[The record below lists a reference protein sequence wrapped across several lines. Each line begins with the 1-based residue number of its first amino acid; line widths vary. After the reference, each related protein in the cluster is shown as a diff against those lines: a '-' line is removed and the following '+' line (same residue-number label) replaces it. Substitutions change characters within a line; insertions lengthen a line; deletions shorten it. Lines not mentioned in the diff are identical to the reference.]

1 MNIGKIGKL
10 CERSGWLYIMDNRE
24 KGEQWISDGRSAY
37 FVDADI
43 EVTEENAIPLFNFNK
58 DEKKRPRIR
67 RGDTG
72 TVNIYSSQRVEDEE
86 ILDVIGSVIYGGSVM
101 MALKSADGILFID
114 GRFLQ
119 PVAKSDY
126 LEFYLRKSG
135 NMPHIAVYENM
146 FCSAIIMPYA
156 GRSAEDVR
164 EEAAKIAYE
173 SVYPMEE
180 AAAEVVIVD
189 QVTLDDLEFEDEE
202 NNLNEE

>member
-43 EVTEENAIPLFNFNK
+43 EVTEENVIPLFDLNK

-101 MALKSADGILFID
+101 MALKSANGMLFID
-114 GRFLQ
+114 RRYLQ

-156 GRSAEDVR
+156 GRNAEDVR

-173 SVYPMEE
+173 SVYQVDE
-180 AAAEVVIVD
+180 AASEVVIVD
-189 QVTLDDLEFEDEE
+189 QVTLDDLEFEDPEGE
-202 NNLNEE
+202 

>member
-1 MNIGKIGKL
+1 
-10 CERSGWLYIMDNRE
+10 MDNRK
-24 KGEQWISDGRSAY
+24 KGEQWISDGRAAY
-37 FVDADI
+37 YVDTDI
-43 EVTEENAIPLFNFNK
+43 EVTEENAIPLCNFNK
-58 DEKKRPRIR
+58 DEKKQPRIR

-72 TVNIYSSQRVEDEE
+72 TANIYSSQRVEDEE

-101 MALKSADGILFID
+101 MALKSADGMLFID
-114 GRFLQ
+114 RQYLQ

-173 SVYPMEE
+173 SVYQMEE
-180 AAAEVVIVD
+180 AAEVVIVD
-189 QVTLDDLEFEDEE
+189 QMTMDDMEFEDAEDE
-202 NNLNEE
+202 D

>member
-10 CERSGWLYIMDNRE
+10 CERSGFLYIMDNRE
-24 KGEQWISDGRSAY
+24 KGEQWISDGRAAY

-43 EVTEENAIPLFNFNK
+43 EITEENVIPLFNFNK

-67 RGDTG
+67 RGDAG
-72 TVNIYSSQRVEDEE
+72 QVNIYSSQRVEDEE
-86 ILDVIGSVIYGGSVM
+86 ILDVIGSVSYGGSVM
-101 MALKSADGILFID
+101 MALKSADGMLFID
-114 GRFLQ
+114 RRFLQ

-146 FCSAIIMPYA
+146 FCSAIIMPNA
-156 GRSAEDVR
+156 GASAESIR

-189 QVTLDDLEFEDEE
+189 QVTMDDLEFEDAEGE
-202 NNLNEE
+202 

>member
-10 CERSGWLYIMDNRE
+10 CERSHWLYIMDNRE
-24 KGEQWISDGRSAY
+24 KGEQWISDGRAAY

-43 EVTEENAIPLFNFNK
+43 EITEENAIPLFNFNK
-58 DEKKRPRIR
+58 DEKKHPKIR

-86 ILDVIGSVIYGGSVM
+86 LLAPIGSVIYGGSVM
-101 MALKSADGILFID
+101 MALKSADGMLFID
-114 GRFLQ
+114 RRFLQ

-189 QVTLDDLEFEDEE
+189 QMTMDDLEFEDAEGE
-202 NNLNEE
+202 

>member
-10 CERSGWLYIMDNRE
+10 CERSGFLYIMDNRE
-24 KGEQWISDGRSAY
+24 KGEQWISDGRAAY

-58 DEKKRPRIR
+58 DEKKQPRIR
-67 RGDTG
+67 RGG
-72 TVNIYSSQRVEDEE
+72 AGQVNIYCSERVEDEE
-86 ILDVIGSVIYGGSVM
+86 ILDVIGSVSYGGSVM
-101 MALKSADGILFID
+101 MALKSADGMLFID
-114 GRFLQ
+114 RRFLQ

-146 FCSAIIMPYA
+146 FCCAIIMPYA

-173 SVYPMEE
+173 SVYPIEE

-189 QVTLDDLEFEDEE
+189 QVTMDDLEYEDEE
-202 NNLNEE
+202 NGLNEE

>member
-10 CERSGWLYIMDNRE
+10 CERSGFLYIMDNRE
-24 KGEQWISDGRSAY
+24 KGEQWISNGRAAY

-43 EVTEENAIPLFNFNK
+43 EVTEENAIPLFDFKK
-58 DEKKRPRIR
+58 DDKKQPRIR
-67 RGDTG
+67 RCDTG
-72 TVNIYSSQRVEDEE
+72 QVNIYSSQRMEDEE
-86 ILDVIGSVIYGGSVM
+86 ILDVIGSVIYGGNVM
-101 MALKSADGILFID
+101 MALKSADGMLFID
-114 GRFLQ
+114 RRFLQ

-146 FCSAIIMPYA
+146 FCCAIIMPYA
-156 GRSAEDVR
+156 GKSAEDVR

-189 QVTLDDLEFEDEE
+189 QVTMDDMEFEDDRGE
-202 NNLNEE
+202 